1 MTNLLSALSANIS
14 NQVSACGTF
23 VCAIRTATNRHI
35 TGLLVQGDTIA
46 TLSQLLPPLEFYSAF
61 FAAGH
66 VVTAKNA
73 QRDPATDIA
82 VLRLDAAT
90 GSPPLGGIMP
100 LVGSIAVIIGTEL
113 DGSLTARIA
122 IVHRLT
128 QTPAYGLTPVLDVR
142 AGSVEPG
149 SVILDAE
156 GRLIGL
162 VALTGDDVTMA
173 IPAAPLQRLTATQC
187 VDDLTPPVAAPPL
200 PPPPVAHASGRAWL
214 GVSLQPITVPEHL
227 VARAGQRSGRMVMS
241 VTEGGPA
248 DKAGLAAGDVLLTL
262 NGNSTSGPNA
272 LRALLSGEKVGT
284 LVEVKLLRDGA
295 LIATQLTVGSQP
307 A

>member
-1 MTNLLSALSANIS
+1 MKNPLAELSANLS
-14 NQVSACGTF
+14 GQVWACGTF
-23 VCAIRTATNRHI
+23 VCAIRTGTNRHI
-35 TGLLVQGDTIA
+35 TGLLIQGDTIV

-61 FAAGH
+61 FAGGH
-66 VVTAKNA
+66 VVTARNVE
-73 QRDPATDIA
+73 RDPATDIA
-82 VLRLDAAT
+82 ILRLDAAT

-100 LVGSIAVIIGTEL
+100 PVGSIAVIVGTEL

-128 QTPAYGLTPVLDVR
+128 QTPAYGLTPVLDVP

-156 GRLIGL
+156 SRLIGL
-162 VALTGDDVTMA
+162 AALSDTITMA
-173 IPAAPLQRLTATQC
+173 IPAAPLQRLSATRG
-187 VDDLTPPVAAPPL
+187 VDDPAVPVMAPP
-200 PPPPVAHASGRAWL
+200 PPPPVTPASGRAWL